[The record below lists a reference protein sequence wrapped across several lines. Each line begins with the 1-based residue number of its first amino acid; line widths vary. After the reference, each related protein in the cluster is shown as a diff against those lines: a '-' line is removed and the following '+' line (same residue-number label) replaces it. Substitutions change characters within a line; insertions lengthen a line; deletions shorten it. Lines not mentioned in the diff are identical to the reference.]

1 MKGKTVTRKYSHFIY
16 IPICIVVILLGKTSF
31 RKGLDT
37 AFSYVFNPIYVFAN
51 SSGDSI
57 LMWSKAV
64 MGASSYI
71 QEYEDMKQEIAR
83 LKVENSEKILDYE
96 EYKALK
102 EQESFIYKG
111 SKYLESKVL
120 RFDKQGGII
129 INIGRDEG
137 VKKGDVVVL
146 GKAFVGRV
154 FEVSK
159 NNSLVKLPTNK
170 ATSLEVIVVDSS
182 IDLNAEN
189 RIDSFVKT
197 KGVVKGEVDNIVIEN
212 LGINADINDG
222 DLILIQ
228 DERIGDILI
237 LGTLIGISKN
247 PASTFKEG
255 FVSPIF
261 DYSNLLTVFVNIE

>member
-1 MKGKTVTRKYSHFIY
+1 MKGKTVTRKYSHLIY

-31 RKGLDT
+31 RDALDT
-37 AFSYVFNPIYVFAN
+37 TFSYIFNPIYIFAN
-51 SSGDSI
+51 STGDSI
-57 LMWSKAV
+57 LMWSKALT
-64 MGASSYI
+64 GASSYI

-83 LKVENSEKILDYE
+83 LRVENSEKILDYE

-102 EQESFIYKG
+102 EQNFFIYVD

-120 RFDKQGGII
+120 RFDTQGDIV
-129 INIGRDEG
+129 INVGRDEG
-137 VKKGDVVVL
+137 VKEGDVVVL

-159 NNSLVKLPTNK
+159 NSSLVKLPTNK

-182 IDLNAEN
+182 IDLNAKN
-189 RIDSFVKT
+189 RVDSFVKAR
-197 KGVVKGEVDNIVIEN
+197 GVVKGEVDNIVIEN
-212 LGINADINDG
+212 LGINADIKDG

-228 DERIGDILI
+228 DERIGEILI

-247 PASTFKEG
+247 PASTSKEG

-261 DYSNLLTVFVNIE
+261 DYSNLLIVFVNIE